1 VLGVSVTNG
10 KRVLAVNEVFYKI
23 DTGDIYVDIAR
34 CGSYKSTRLKIILL
48 SEET

>member
-1 VLGVSVTNG
+1 MSVTNG
-10 KRVLAVNEVFYKI
+10 KMVLASNEIFYNI

-34 CGSYKSTRLKIILL
+34 CGSYKSTMLKIILL